1 MLGRNGN
8 TAYVRYDSQGRI
20 VAGGPI
26 ISPIRPKNGNWRSV
40 SSVIGSSNIGTN
52 GNVLRAFI
60 RLDMFGRV
68 VPSSLVI
75 QTKEPLD
82 ANSGTGWLEICASV
96 YGITTTTSTSS
107 SSTTT
112 TSSTSSTST
121 TTSTSTS
128 TTTTT
133 STSTSTTTTS
143 TTSTTTTINPDSLVN
158 TIFVKYDVI
167 PGDAPG
173 TNTVFVKYDVY

>member
-8 TAYVRYDSQGRI
+8 IAYVRYDSQGRI

-26 ISPIRPKNGNWRSV
+26 ISPVRPRNGNWIAV
-40 SSVIGSSNIGTN
+40 SNVLGSNTTGTN

-75 QTKEPLD
+75 QKREPLD
-82 ANSGTGWLEICASV
+82 ANSGTGWIEIDAV
-96 YGITTTTSTSS
+96 YKGVTTTTTTST

-112 TSSTSSTST
+112 TSSTSTTST
-121 TTSTSTS
+121 TTSTTSSTS

-133 STSTSTTTTS
+133 STSTSTT

-167 PGDAPG
+167 PGDAQG